1 MIHFVTPSEGF
12 IPRLNQTYSRI
23 RCTWRRWASADSV
36 EIMDSAPARSAPL
49 KKCFENFMVMV
60 LKPFIDLYEVQF
72 LNSMY
77 AYFSHNSLQ
86 MTCREI

>member
-1 MIHFVTPSEGF
+1 MHLRG
-12 IPRLNQTYSRI
+12 
-23 RCTWRRWASADSV
+23 WASADSV

-72 LNSMY
+72 LNICMCISIMLV
-77 AYFSHNSLQ
+77 A
-86 MTCREI
+86 